1 MSQGLTVDEALVL
14 FAKRSLVALVWGGT
28 NPFLRRGG
36 EAAAKDTGKAKG
48 GNGVG
53 ATLNQFLR
61 TLANWRFSVPF
72 AINQL
77 GSQLY
82 NLLLGSTKLSMAVPI
97 VNSMT
102 LVVTGI
108 VARLLGEKEPVTAK
122 SLLGAA
128 LVLVGVSLC
137 VAGEVDDFV
146 GTAVG
151 GLLKSA

>member
-1 MSQGLTVDEALVL
+1 MSSSLTVDEALVL
-14 FAKRSLVALVWGGT
+14 FAKFFIVALVWGGT

-36 EAAAKDTGKAKG
+36 EAAAKDTGKPK
-48 GNGVG
+48 GNGIG

-72 AINQL
+72 GINQL

-82 NLLLGSTKLSMAVPI
+82 NILLGSTKLSMAVPI

-102 LVVTGI
+102 LVVTGV

-122 SLLGAA
+122 SLLGA
-128 LVLVGVSLC
+128 VLVVAGVSMC

-146 GTAVG
+146 GTALS
-151 GLLKSA
+151 GLLKTA